1 MTEATI
7 QPRADREIL
16 LDILAVQ
23 RQSLIAS
30 CHGLTEDQAR
40 AKPTSS
46 SLSLGGLVKHAAYA
60 ERNWVSLAFTFW
72 APGQQP
78 PGGGSEAF
86 TRSFQLAADETL
98 AQAITDLRLAGQ
110 LTEAYFRAIPDEA
123 YEKSLPM
130 PAHPWLSVFQ
140 SELSP
145 RWLLAH
151 IIDEHARHAG
161 HADIIRESL
170 DGAKAYP
177 LWRAALGLPA
187 E

>member
-1 MTEATI
+1 MAEAPI
-7 QPRADREIL
+7 RPHAERDIL

-30 CHGLTEDQAR
+30 CHGLGEEQAR
-40 AKPTSS
+40 ATPTAS
-46 SLSLGGLVKHAAYA
+46 SLSLGGLVKHAAFG
-60 ERNWVSLAFTFW
+60 EQNWISLAFTFW
-72 APGQQP
+72 APGPRPQ
-78 PGGGSEAF
+78 GGGAEAF
-86 TRSFQLAADETL
+86 EKSFQLGEDETL
-98 AQAITDLRLAGQ
+98 AGAVASLRLAGQ
-110 LTEAYFRAIPDEA
+110 LTEAYFRAIPAEA

-145 RWLLAH
+145 RWILAH
-151 IIDEHARHAG
+151 LVDEHSRHAG

-177 LWRAALGLPA
+177 LWRAALGLPP